1 MQSLTHAIAHVNVE
15 RKHNTTSVTS
25 MIHRDNQAVRRV
37 IHKFPCF
44 FFLQMLCF
52 YDTSRQ
58 APGNA
63 YKYEG
68 GANAQGQRNPGNQRR
83 ALDGEY
89 H

>member
-1 MQSLTHAIAHVNVE
+1 
-15 RKHNTTSVTS
+15 
-25 MIHRDNQAVRRV
+25 
-37 IHKFPCF
+37 
-44 FFLQMLCF
+44 MLCF

-63 YKYEG
+63 YKYEV